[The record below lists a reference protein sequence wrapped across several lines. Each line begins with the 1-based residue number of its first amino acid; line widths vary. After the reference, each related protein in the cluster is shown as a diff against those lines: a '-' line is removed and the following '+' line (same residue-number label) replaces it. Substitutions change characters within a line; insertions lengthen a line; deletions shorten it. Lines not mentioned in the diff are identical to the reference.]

1 MKIGVST
8 LAVYPQPLKKAL
20 ECLEGEKVDYC
31 EIINEFPYHQV
42 DTGILESYNVKIS
55 VHAPIS
61 DINLAS
67 HNQNIRR
74 SSLEEV
80 KKSMDL
86 AVEWNAEVV
95 VVHPGSMPIMG
106 RKIKQKILQ
115 FNFESLQTCSSHAQD
130 CGIAMCVEN
139 MPDIDGL
146 LYQDLHELDSLVRDV
161 DAYMTLDVG
170 HAHNNGFS
178 AEEMLKYSRI
188 KHLHL
193 SDNDGSFDQHNAL
206 GDGNVNFQSL
216 LKTLKRI
223 KYDGVLVVEVKNLQD
238 VLHSLD
244 YLKMEMRF
252 LNMV

>member
-8 LAVYPQPLKKAL
+8 LALYPQPLKKVL
-20 ECLEGEKVDYC
+20 KCLEEKKVEYC
-31 EIINEFPYHQV
+31 EIINEFPYNQI
-42 DTGILESYNVKIS
+42 DDGILESYNVKIS
-55 VHAPIS
+55 VHAPLS

-67 HNQNIRR
+67 HNQKIRR

-95 VVHPGSMPIMG
+95 VVHPGTMPIMG
-106 RKIKQKILQ
+106 RKIKQKIHQ
-115 FNFESLQTCSSHAQD
+115 YNFESLQACSSHAQD
-130 CGIAMCVEN
+130 CGITMCVEN
-139 MPDIDGL
+139 MPDIEGL
-146 LYQDLHELDSLVRDV
+146 LYQDLHELDNLVREIN
-161 DAYMTLDVG
+161 AYMTLDVG
-170 HAHNNGFS
+170 HAHNKGFS

-188 KHLHL
+188 KHVHL

-223 KYDGVLVVEVKNLQD
+223 KYHEVLMVEVKNLQD